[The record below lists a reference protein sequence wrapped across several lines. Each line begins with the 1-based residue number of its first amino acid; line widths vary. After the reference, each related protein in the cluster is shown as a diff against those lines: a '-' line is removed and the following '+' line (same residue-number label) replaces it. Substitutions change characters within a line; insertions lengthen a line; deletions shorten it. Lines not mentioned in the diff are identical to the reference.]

1 MGIADLNKNYN
12 KIAKSF
18 ATTRQNLF
26 WPEME
31 EFLKYI
37 KKFENPKI
45 IDIGCGSGRLYSFLK
60 NHLENF
66 EYIGID
72 QSEDLIKTA
81 KNSLPNVKFLNSDL
95 LDIEK
100 LNLGKFDIVISL
112 AMFHHLDKKDQ
123 TKGAGLLS
131 NVLKK
136 DGYLMITVWNLWNKK
151 NKKNWWRFMKDRLFL
166 SKEKFK
172 EKYNLEKFKVGN
184 SQNVITIWKKD
195 FKTTL
200 YYYAFRKIEL
210 KNIFKRI
217 KLRIE
222 KVEYFGGSFRTAKN
236 LILIAKK

>member
-18 ATTRQNLF
+18 ATSRQNLF

-60 NHLENF
+60 KHLENF

-81 KNSLPNVKFLNSDL
+81 KSNLPDVKFLNSDL

-112 AMFHHLDKKDQ
+112 AMFHHLERKKQ
-123 TKGAGLLS
+123 VNGANILKNLLQ
-131 NVLKK
+131 K

-166 SKEKFK
+166 SKNKFK
-172 EKYNLEKFKVGN
+172 EKYNLEKSKVGN

-222 KVEYFGGSFRTAKN
+222 KAEYFGGSFRTARN